1 MIKLIIEFDRT
12 IYIKILNSK
21 KVKQNNIYRDIN
33 LHTNTILEL
42 FLNTID
48 KTYSYDLQENIN
60 NYYFLN
66 DNKLIQ
72 PDTTIQELITD
83 DKQKYY
89 IKCYRKQKGGDMIG
103 DAILD
108 GITSMFKPFVDP
120 VMAIVNLV
128 VMLIKFLEWLANFIV
143 WFVQFLLWL
152 FLDLLNPKN
161 FITDFGKTLLLIM
174 YTIFSS
180 IFNILFAFVALS
192 VNTVGGWMQGF
203 WGWDQSSISKVDR
216 DSNYF
221 KKLQRSKGK
230 KCYLTSSNTIPF
242 SIVLGTI
249 LCPPI
254 GVFMDM
260 GLTGWLNILICVL
273 LTLLFYLPGLVYAL
287 LIIYS

>member
-1 MIKLIIEFDRT
+1 MIKLIIEFDKT
-12 IYIKILNSK
+12 IYIKFLNSK
-21 KVKQNNIYRDIN
+21 N
-33 LHTNTILEL
+33 LIHDTILDL
-42 FLNTID
+42 FLSTID
-48 KTYSYDLQENIN
+48 KDYSYDLQENIN

-72 PDTTIQELITD
+72 PDTSIKKFIT
-83 DKQKYY
+83 KGKPEYY

-103 DAILD
+103 DAIMD
-108 GITSMFKPFVDP
+108 GITSMFKPFIDP
-120 VMAIVNLV
+120 VMAIVNIVIL
-128 VMLIKFLEWLANFIV
+128 LIKFIEFIINFII
-143 WFVQFLLWL
+143 WFVEFLLWL

-161 FITDFGKTLLLIM
+161 FVSEFGKTLLLIL

-203 WGWDQSSISKVDR
+203 WGWDQSSITKVDR

-221 KKLQRSKGK
+221 KKMQRSKGK
-230 KCYLTSSNTIPF
+230 KCYLTSSNTVPF
-242 SIVLGTI
+242 SILLGTI

-260 GLTGWLNILICVL
+260 GLTGWLNIIICIL